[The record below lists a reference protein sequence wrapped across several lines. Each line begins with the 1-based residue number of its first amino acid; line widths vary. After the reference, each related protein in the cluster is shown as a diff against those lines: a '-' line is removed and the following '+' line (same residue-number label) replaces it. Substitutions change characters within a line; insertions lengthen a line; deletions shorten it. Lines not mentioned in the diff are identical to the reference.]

1 MDNNGMPYNGSMK
14 TIVYEHLTN
23 GERDV
28 VGNIIHSALRGA
40 EDYINNNVLVTV
52 PDLVLD
58 RIGITLCLDDIEYLD
73 DINKR
78 LDNADKTIM
87 KYLESVKGAVA
98 ECKKDEQV
106 KFMSNADKLREAI
119 DDVMINNRFSPRIVV
134 VAIRRKNPDEPIVI
148 IFPATKKSVITP
160 KDIEQLD
167 AKFGKG
173 NYKIAKI
180 SHKKYEKLCE
190 KGMDPYE
197 GILF

>member
-1 MDNNGMPYNGSMK
+1 MDNNGRPYNGAMK

-23 GERDV
+23 GEREV
-28 VGNIIHSALRGA
+28 VGNIIHSQLSGA
-40 EDYINNNVLVTV
+40 EDYINNNVLLTL
-52 PDLVLD
+52 PDLAFNRVAV
-58 RIGITLCLDDIEYLD
+58 TLCLDDIEHMD

-78 LDNADKTIM
+78 LENADKTIL
-87 KYLESVKGAVA
+87 KYIDSVKGAVA

-106 KFMSNADKLREAI
+106 RFMSNADKLREAI
-119 DDVMINNRFSPRIVV
+119 DNIMVNNKFSSRIKRKDPEEPVV
-134 VAIRRKNPDEPIVI
+134 IV
-148 IFPATKKSVITP
+148 FPSTKKCVITP

-167 AKFGKG
+167 KEFGKD

-197 GILF
+197 GVLF